1 MSLNHFSIGMIVG
14 LFIVSPIFYG
24 IKATPQMTSDN
35 TSSPQAADLLGSNE
49 ELPLEINADNDI
61 VYDHT
66 NNTCVA
72 TGNVKAF
79 YGDYALDCDQLTAYF
94 RKDAAGKNELWQ
106 VKAEGHVV
114 MHSIKEHQI
123 AYGDHGLYE
132 LDRDYVTLTGEGL
145 KLIVDDLIVTAQ
157 NSLEYD
163 KVKNIAYAK
172 GNAVAERV
180 DRLVKGDIL
189 TAFFNRNTQGKQ
201 EIQRIEAHKDVIIS
215 TPSEYAT
222 GDEGTYRKA
231 DEFATLEGHVK
242 ISKPTEQIEGNY
254 AEVMLDTGKSKVLKQ
269 KPASNTK
276 STEPSASPSQRVQ
289 VLILPR
295 AKKAT

>member
-1 MSLNHFSIGMIVG
+1 MNLNHFSIVMIVSFLG
-14 LFIVSPIFYG
+14 FFQLLSPI
-24 IKATPQMTSDN
+24 KAA
-35 TSSPQAADLLGSNE
+35 PQASSTQPAQPADVLGSNE
-49 ELPLEINADNDI
+49 ELPLEINADSDI
-61 VYDHT
+61 VYDHK

-72 TGNVKAF
+72 TGNVKTF
-79 YGDYALDCDQLTAYF
+79 YGDYALDCDQLTAFF

-114 MHSIKEHQI
+114 MHSLKEHQI

-132 LDRDYVTLTGEGL
+132 LDRDYVTLTGGNL
-145 KLIVDDLIVTAQ
+145 KLIVDDLIITARD
-157 NSLEYD
+157 SLEYARA
-163 KVKNIAYAK
+163 KNMAYAR
-172 GNAVAERV
+172 GNAVAEKT

-189 TAFFNRNTQGKQ
+189 TAFFNRNAQGKQ
-201 EIQRIEAHKDVIIS
+201 EIERIEAHKDVVIS

-269 KPASNTK
+269 KPAEPATK
-276 STEPSASPSQRVQ
+276 APASSQTPPQRVQ

-295 AKKAT
+295 AKKAS

>member
-1 MSLNHFSIGMIVG
+1 MNLNHFSILMMVG
-14 LFIVSPIFYG
+14 FFGIFDVSATLS
-24 IKATPQMTSDN
+24 ATPSTAPNKAD
-35 TSSPQAADLLGSNE
+35 QANDILGSKE
-49 ELPLEINADNDI
+49 DLPLEINADNDI
-61 VYDHT
+61 VYDHK

-72 TGNVKAF
+72 TGNVKTF
-79 YGDYALDCDQLTAYF
+79 YGDYALDCDVLTAFF

-114 MHSIKEHQI
+114 MHSLKEHQI

-132 LDRDYVTLTGEGL
+132 LDRDYVTLTGGDL
-145 KLIVDDLIVTAQ
+145 KLIVDDLIVTARD
-157 NSLEYD
+157 SLEYA
-163 KVKNIAYAK
+163 KAKNIAYAK
-172 GNAVAERV
+172 GNAVAEKV

-189 TAFFNRNTQGKQ
+189 TAFFVRNAQGKQ
-201 EIQRIEAHKDVIIS
+201 EIERIEAHKDVVIS

-242 ISKPTEQIEGNY
+242 ITKPTEQIEGNY
-254 AEVMLDTGKSKVLKQ
+254 AEVLLDTGKSKVLKQ
-269 KPASNTK
+269 KPAVSGDKTAG
-276 STEPSASPSQRVQ
+276 STTAPSQRVQ

-295 AKKAT
+295 AKKAI